1 MPSVPLPFVVALLLL
16 ILLAVLIRRQEAT
29 AANRPFLAL
38 IAICAFQSVLLGL
51 RWGYGI
57 EGLHYVIPIVAAA
70 VPALVYASFGALTA
84 RRAAGHGA
92 AAIWAHA
99 LPVIAVALLLVFW
112 HAAIDAA
119 LIAIYLGYAAALL
132 RLARSGPDALRQA
145 RLEGIVPAHRA
156 LQLSAAALAGSA
168 AVDAFVALDFEWTQ
182 GAHAAPI
189 IAIAN
194 LLSLFVLGLAAF
206 VGGRSQPAA
215 DAIET
220 PPAAAP
226 GETQEEDREV
236 LARIED
242 LMRTQRLYRDE
253 NLSLDRLAR
262 KAGIPARQISGAI
275 NRLAGRNVS
284 QFVNEHRIAAAC
296 RLLAETDRT
305 VTTIIFE
312 VGFQTKSNFN
322 REFRRVMGTS
332 PSLWRAGRNRL
343 QDAAPASTGG
353 PG

>member
-1 MPSVPLPFVVALLLL
+1 
-16 ILLAVLIRRQEAT
+16 
-29 AANRPFLAL
+29 
-38 IAICAFQSVLLGL
+38 
-51 RWGYGI
+51 
-57 EGLHYVIPIVAAA
+57 VAAA
-70 VPALVYASFGALTA
+70 VPALVYASFGALSA
-84 RRAAGHGA
+84 RNAAWRSIAFWPHL
-92 AAIWAHA
+92 
-99 LPVIAVALLLVFW
+99 LPVILVGLLLALW
-112 HAAIDAA
+112 PAAIDAA

-156 LQLSAAALAGSA
+156 LQLSAAALVGSA
-168 AVDAFVALDFEWTQ
+168 AVDLFVALDFEWMQ

-194 LLSLFVLGLAAF
+194 LLGLFILGLAAF

-215 DAIET
+215 EAIET
-220 PPAAAP
+220 APAAAP
-226 GETQEEDREV
+226 AESQEEDREV

-242 LMRTQRLYRDE
+242 LLRTQRLYRDE

-332 PSLWRAGRNRL
+332 PSLWRAAQNPI
-343 QDAAPASTGG
+343 QDPASASTSG

>member
-16 ILLAVLIRRQEAT
+16 ILLAVLVRRQETT
-29 AANRPFLAL
+29 AANQPFLAL
-38 IAICAFQSVLLGL
+38 IATCAAQSVLLGL

-57 EGLHYVIPIVAAA
+57 EALRYVIPLVAAA

-84 RRAAGHGA
+84 RKAAGRSIA
-92 AAIWAHA
+92 FRPYL
-99 LPVIAVALLLVFW
+99 LPVVVVGLLLALW
-112 HAAIDAA
+112 PAAIDAA

-156 LQLSAAALAGSA
+156 LQLSAAALVGSA
-168 AVDAFVALDFEWTQ
+168 AVDLFVALDFEWMQ

-194 LLSLFVLGLAAF
+194 LLGLFVLGLAAF
-206 VGGRSQPAA
+206 VGGRSQPSA

-220 PPAAAP
+220 APAAAP
-226 GETQEEDREV
+226 AETQEEDREV

-242 LMRTQRLYRDE
+242 LLRTQRLYRDE

-332 PSLWRAGRNRL
+332 PSLWRAAQNPI
-343 QDAAPASTGG
+343 QDPASASTSG